1 MVFGYGG
8 YDDGGGSDSKNRGL
22 HGWWRGLFPC
32 FACDGQLECLGQ
44 GMLMKE
50 DISSCTSDILTWQA
64 LISLILNMF
73 SASFSQKAGSS

>member
-1 MVFGYGG
+1 MVFGCGG

-50 DISSCTSDILTWQA
+50 DISSCTKRHLDLAGTD
-64 LISLILNMF
+64 LHDTKHVF
-73 SASFSQKAGSS
+73 RSF

>member
-22 HGWWRGLFPC
+22 HGWWTGGLFPS

-50 DISSCTSDILTWQA
+50 DISSCTKRHLDL
-64 LISLILNMF
+64 
-73 SASFSQKAGSS
+73 AGTDLLDTKHVFRFF